1 MSTDLAQRLLAR
13 TNQGQE
19 CWLWA
24 GHVDRNGYGGIRVHG
39 RTVKVHRLSYELF
52 VGEIAEGMFV
62 CHRCDNPTCVNPE
75 HLWLGN
81 HADNMADMAAKGR
94 GKGRFTGASQC
105 PRGHQFTTENTYT
118 RTDGARTCRECAR
131 AKNRIAVAR
140 YRASRQDGAS

>member
-1 MSTDLAQRLLAR
+1 M
-13 TNQGQE
+13 
-19 CWLWA
+19 
-24 GHVDRNGYGGIRVHG
+24 
-39 RTVKVHRLSYELF
+39 HRLSYELF

-105 PRGHQFTTENTYT
+105 PRGH
-118 RTDGARTCRECAR
+118 
-131 AKNRIAVAR
+131 
-140 YRASRQDGAS
+140 